1 MADAVSDAPAGS
13 PRRGSFLETWRVFA
27 SGWGKVGMLGLFFAG
42 WIVIGTI
49 VMGVSGRRALA
60 PNVLMLLS
68 MLPVATY
75 SLERQLADRLAFLS
89 LIPQP
94 VPTKWL
100 VLAPMCALGL
110 LTALASGAL
119 SSKAPAISILALL
132 GSAWWMVGSA
142 RWLHRFGPWIVVA
155 CVFVLLAPVASFV
168 AYRVG
173 GWAAAAAVAMA
184 LGVGALLF
192 QPNAYVGPGLR
203 RRPGEKEERSV
214 APPVPQSRRA
224 ASVAPAKRGS
234 ALAASGRFV
243 IVSMEASP
251 WFLALLFLLMG
262 VMGLMSTHRN
272 TLHPSYLMLAVFVG
286 TKLIAKTY
294 SNDTQDFLGTIP
306 IARGPR
312 VIGGVVFPLLLI
324 LFGHVVAALMIS
336 RELLDQ
342 GGLLGRLFGR
352 TSPNDDTIGHLREV
366 LGATFLPEKWPA
378 GGLSID
384 LWLRLRPLLY
394 MDLLRSALLFLTLVF
409 AAVPFVATVRGEKLR
424 PPLNIVLVLLVVAS
438 ALRLDRML
446 TSLPIPPLWFAA
458 LLAVVAI
465 ADWWRRARAGLP
477 PASSAEVADR
487 ERRAR

>member
-173 GWAAAAAVAMA
+173 GWAAAAARGKGRAVGRAA
-184 LGVGALLF
+184 GSAITTSGVGRAGEAWFGPGGERAIRHRLDGGFALVPGTAVSADGRDGFDVYPPEHAPPVL
-192 QPNAYVGPGLR
+192 PDACGLR
-203 RRPGEKEERSV
+203 RYE
-214 APPVPQSRRA
+214 
-224 ASVAPAKRGS
+224 
-234 ALAASGRFV
+234 
-243 IVSMEASP
+243 
-251 WFLALLFLLMG
+251 
-262 VMGLMSTHRN
+262 
-272 TLHPSYLMLAVFVG
+272 
-286 TKLIAKTY
+286 
-294 SNDTQDFLGTIP
+294 
-306 IARGPR
+306 
-312 VIGGVVFPLLLI
+312 
-324 LFGHVVAALMIS
+324 
-336 RELLDQ
+336 
-342 GGLLGRLFGR
+342 
-352 TSPNDDTIGHLREV
+352 
-366 LGATFLPEKWPA
+366 
-378 GGLSID
+378 
-384 LWLRLRPLLY
+384 
-394 MDLLRSALLFLTLVF
+394 
-409 AAVPFVATVRGEKLR
+409 
-424 PPLNIVLVLLVVAS
+424 
-438 ALRLDRML
+438 
-446 TSLPIPPLWFAA
+446 
-458 LLAVVAI
+458 
-465 ADWWRRARAGLP
+465 
-477 PASSAEVADR
+477 ADR
-487 ERRAR
+487 QDVLE